1 MFLKSLEMVGFK
13 SFAEAKIEFPR
24 GVTAV
29 VGPNGSGKSNV
40 VDAILWVLG
49 EQSTKTLR
57 SERMEDV
64 IFNGTEIRKPMGMA
78 EVTLV
83 IAGIQPGDL
92 QGMGDASSL
101 LSDYSEVMVTRRLFR
116 NGDSEYLLN
125 KTLCRLKDV
134 RSVMLDTRAGTKGHT
149 VIAQGQLDQILNASP
164 QGRRELI
171 EETAGIVRYK
181 KQKAEALRKLEATQ
195 QNLVRVRDVIGEV
208 KKQLNWLERQAQQAR
223 AYDSLQKE
231 GRTIEIR
238 LLSDDYRKLIASR
251 GAVDLEAQEL
261 ADHEAELSADHGRLD
276 AKAEELKL
284 AMQRDHELLQT
295 VQQELASVETQ
306 RAQALGQVE
315 IERNRAQL
323 LEQQQAQAVAD
334 SARCEEDRAQAM
346 RDVEALVEQLAIL
359 EAELEERV
367 AQADRLEGQLRDLR
381 GRQDALEA
389 EQREANRNLLVA
401 SSLVVAGESTISR
414 LEARFQENR
423 ERAARLAREADEL
436 SQRRQHLH
444 DQLSLLSKDRE
455 IAGERQAAIR
465 SEQEATAREL
475 TQAGEQL
482 AAADQRRARDLE
494 QLAATESR
502 LRTLQA
508 VVREEMGYGR
518 EGEEATTSVRA
529 CEGIR
534 DAIAECLVV
543 ANGYDRA
550 IEALLG
556 ERVRAWFVDSPRH
569 ASEAIA
575 FLKQKDLG
583 RGSFLPLSFRS
594 EKQPEPVDT
603 PGWWPT
609 LSDQPGVLGRVSDVV
624 EVQRDSQ
631 QALASL
637 FARAVIVSD
646 VDQALRLWEQG
657 DWIGPT
663 GPTLVTLAGEILEPD
678 GVITGGSAQVS
689 GGVLQRRREVQQLE
703 EHRTTLLAGIETL
716 RATREHLHQHLNQLR
731 DRAQALQVDL
741 REIEL
746 KAVALSKDH
755 SGSEQ
760 SLVELTGRMDRI
772 GEERRESETDAQSL
786 ADQIAAKQQ
795 ECRQAVAQRDEMAG
809 LVTELQQ
816 RQEQWQQEMEGTQE
830 RATEARLAV
839 GTLRARREHLAAD
852 RERLRRHL
860 EACGVRLEQLAQ
872 AQEELKASLQ
882 ASLSERGRHQEV
894 CQELGRRADEIQA
907 RSVAAQEALAQR
919 AELLKDVER
928 AVAELRERMESVRQR
943 RLEVEVK
950 RAQVQMQL
958 EVVEGTLTGTYQ
970 VELPRTVP
978 GDQEADGAP
987 AEIEF
992 QVASE
997 EERQALRDRLQKI
1010 RDRLAKIGGVN
1021 LAAIDEHRQLEER
1034 YQFLTSQ
1041 EEDLTKSIKSLK
1053 EIIQRINRTTK
1064 ELFQETFAQLQEKFG
1079 ELFQKVFPGG
1089 RAELVS
1095 VEPEPEA
1102 EGESDGPAEPGID
1115 IVAQPPGKRLKSITM
1130 LSGGEK
1136 TLTAMALLFASFLIR
1151 PTPFCILDE
1160 IDAPLDEE
1168 NIGRFTRVLRE
1179 LAASAQFIVIT
1190 HNKRTMSI
1198 ADSLFGVTMEEPGVS
1213 KLVSVRLTDLQPA

>member
-181 KQKAEALRKLEATQ
+181 KQKAETLRKLEGTQ

-223 AYDSLQKE
+223 TYDSLQKE

-238 LLSDDYRKLIASR
+238 LLSDEYQRLVASR
-251 GAVDLEAQEL
+251 EAVDLEAQEL
-261 ADHEAELSADHGRLD
+261 ACREADLSAEQARLD
-276 AKAEELKL
+276 AQAEELKL
-284 AMQRDHELLQT
+284 ALQRDHEVLQA
-295 VQQELASVETQ
+295 VHQELATVETQ
-306 RAQALGQVE
+306 RAQALGHVE
-315 IERNRAQL
+315 IERSRAQL
-323 LEQQQAQAVAD
+323 LEQQQTQAVAE
-334 SARCEEDRAQAM
+334 SARCEEDRSRTRQ
-346 RDVEALVEQLAIL
+346 DVEDVTNQVGVL
-359 EAELEERV
+359 ENELDERV
-367 AQADRLEGQLRDLR
+367 SQADLLEVQLRDLR
-381 GRQDALEA
+381 GRQDGLEA
-389 EQREANRNLLVA
+389 EQQQANQSLLAA

-414 LEARFQENR
+414 LEARRQENTDR
-423 ERAARLAREADEL
+423 IARLTRETEDL
-436 SQRRQHLH
+436 NQRRQQLH
-444 DQLSLLSKDRE
+444 DQLSLLAQDRAV
-455 IAGERQAAIR
+455 AGERQETIR
-465 SEQEATAREL
+465 SEQEITARDL
-475 TQAGEQL
+475 ARAGDQL

-518 EGEEATTSVRA
+518 EGEEATTSVRT
-529 CEGIR
+529 CDGIR

-569 ASEAIA
+569 AAEAIA

-583 RGSFLPLSFRS
+583 RGAFLPLSFRS
-594 EKQPEPVDT
+594 ERPAQPVES
-603 PGWWPT
+603 PGWWT
-609 LSDQPGVLGRVSDVV
+609 SLSGQPGVLGRVSDVV
-624 EVQRDSQ
+624 QVQGDSQ

-637 FARAVIVSD
+637 FERVVIVND
-646 VDQALRLWEQG
+646 LDHGVRLWEQG
-657 DWIGPT
+657 GWTSAT
-663 GPTLVTLAGEILEPD
+663 GPTLVTLAGEVLEPY
-678 GVITGGSAQVS
+678 GVIAGGSAQVS

-703 EHRTTLLAGIETL
+703 EHRAVLLAGIDVL
-716 RATREHLHQHLNQLR
+716 RTTREQWHQHLDQLR
-731 DRAQALQVDL
+731 AKAQALQSEL
-741 REIEL
+741 RETEL
-746 KAVALSKDH
+746 KALALSKDH

-760 SLVELTGRMDRI
+760 NLVELTRRMDLI
-772 GEERRESETDAQSL
+772 GEERRELEVEAQSL
-786 ADQIAAKQQ
+786 ADQVVAKQQ
-795 ECRQAVAQRDEMAG
+795 DCRQAAEQRDEVAG
-809 LVTELQQ
+809 LVTELRH
-816 RQEQWQQEMEGTQE
+816 RQEQWQQEVEGVQE
-830 RATEARLAV
+830 RVTEGRLAV
-839 GTLRARREHLAAD
+839 GTLRARREHMTSD
-852 RERLRRHL
+852 RERLQRHL
-860 EACGVRLEQLAQ
+860 EDCGVRLEQLAQ
-872 AQEELKASLQ
+872 ALDGLKESLQ
-882 ASLSERGRHQEV
+882 ASLSERDRYQAV
-894 CQELGRRADEIQA
+894 CQELGRQADEIQG
-907 RSVAAQEALAQR
+907 RSLAAQEALARRTEQIK
-919 AELLKDVER
+919 AVEQ
-928 AVAELRERMESVRQR
+928 AVSDLRERTESVRQR

-950 RAQVQMQL
+950 RAQVQTQL
-958 EVVEGTLTGTYQ
+958 ETVEGTLAGTYQ
-970 VELPRTVP
+970 VELPGAARH
-978 GDQEADGAP
+978 DQEPKSSPADV
-987 AEIEF
+987 EF
-992 QVASE
+992 QALNE
-997 EERQALRDRLQKI
+997 EERQALRERLQKI

-1021 LAAIDEHRQLEER
+1021 LAAIEEHRQLEER

-1041 EEDLTKSIKSLK
+1041 EEDLTKSIKALK

-1064 ELFQETFAQLQEKFG
+1064 ELFQETFAQLQQKFG

-1095 VEPEPEA
+1095 VDPEPEA
-1102 EGESDGPAEPGID
+1102 EGQEEGPAEPGID

-1213 KLVSVRLTDLQPA
+1213 KLVSVRLSDLQPA

>member
-83 IAGIQPGDL
+83 IAGIHPGDL

-223 AYDSLQKE
+223 TYDSLQKE

-238 LLSDDYRKLIASR
+238 LLSDDYGKLAADR

-261 ADHEAELSADHGRLD
+261 ACCEADLSAEQGRHD
-276 AKAEELKL
+276 AQAEELKL
-284 AMQRDHELLQT
+284 AMQRDHDALQT
-295 VQQELASVETQ
+295 VHQELATVETQ

-315 IERNRAQL
+315 VERNRAQL
-323 LEQQQAQAVAD
+323 LEQQQAQAVAE
-334 SARCEEDRAQAM
+334 SVRCEEDRARAEQDA
-346 RDVEALVEQLAIL
+346 VALTGQLAVV
-359 EAELEERV
+359 ETELEEQV
-367 AQADRLEGQLRDLR
+367 SQAELLETQLKDLR
-381 GRQDALEA
+381 GRQERLEA
-389 EQREANRNLLVA
+389 EQRQANQNLLVA
-401 SSLVVAGESTISR
+401 SSLVVTAESAISR
-414 LEARFQENR
+414 LEARRQENR
-423 ERAARLAREADEL
+423 ERTGRLIREEDEL
-436 SQRRQHLH
+436 SARRQQLH
-444 DQLSLLSKDRE
+444 DQLSLLVKDRE
-455 IAGERQAAIR
+455 IAGERQATIR
-465 SEQEATAREL
+465 SDQEATARDL
-475 TQAGEQL
+475 AQAGDQL

-529 CEGIR
+529 CDGIR
-534 DAIAECLVV
+534 DAIAECLMV

-575 FLKQKDLG
+575 FLKQKELG
-583 RGSFLPLSFRS
+583 RGAFLPISFRS
-594 EKQPEPVDT
+594 ERPTGLGET
-603 PGWWPT
+603 PGWWGA
-609 LSDQPGVLGRVSDVV
+609 LSGQPGVLGRASDM
-624 EVQRDSQ
+624 VQVQGGAQ
-631 QALASL
+631 QALVSL
-637 FARAVIVSD
+637 FERAVIVND
-646 VDQALRLWEQG
+646 LDQAIRLWELG
-657 DWIGPT
+657 DWTSTI
-663 GPTLVTLAGEILEPD
+663 GPTLVTLAGEVLEPY
-678 GVITGGSAQVS
+678 GVMTGGSAQVS

-703 EHRTTLLAGIETL
+703 QHRAVLLTGIETL
-716 RATREHLHQHLNQLR
+716 RTTREHLHQYLDQLR
-731 DRAQALQVDL
+731 AKAQALQGEL

-746 KAVALSKDH
+746 KALALSKDH

-760 SLVELTGRMDRI
+760 SLVELTRRMDRI
-772 GEERRESETDAQSL
+772 GEERRELETEAQGL
-786 ADQIAAKQQ
+786 DDQIAVKQQ
-795 ECRQAVAQRDEMAG
+795 ECRQAAAQRDEVAG
-809 LVTELQQ
+809 LVTELRQ
-816 RQEQWQQEMEGTQE
+816 RQEQWQQEMEEVQE
-830 RATEARLAV
+830 RVTVARLAV
-839 GTLRARREHLAAD
+839 GTLRARREHLSAD
-852 RERLRRHL
+852 HERLQRHL
-860 EACGVRLEQLAQ
+860 EGCGVRLEQLVQ
-872 AQEELKASLQ
+872 ALEGLKASLQ
-882 ASLSERGRHQEV
+882 VSLSERDRHQAA
-894 CQELGRRADEIQA
+894 CQELGARADAIQA
-907 RSVAAQEALAQR
+907 RSRAAQEALAQR
-919 AELLKDVER
+919 AEQSKVVEQ
-928 AVAELRERMESVRQR
+928 ALAELRERTETVRQR

-958 EVVEGTLTGTYQ
+958 ETVMGTLTGTYQ
-970 VELPRTVP
+970 VELSGAALDDQAP
-978 GDQEADGAP
+978 GATPAD
-987 AEIEF
+987 IEP
-992 QVASE
+992 QILSE

-1021 LAAIDEHRQLEER
+1021 LAAIEEHRQLEER

-1041 EEDLTKSIKSLK
+1041 EEDMTKSIKSLK

-1064 ELFQETFAQLQEKFG
+1064 ELFQETFAQLQQKFG

-1102 EGESDGPAEPGID
+1102 EGQGEGPAEPGID

>member
-64 IFNGTEIRKPMGMA
+64 IFNGTEVRKPMGMA

-223 AYDSLQKE
+223 TYDSLQTE
-231 GRTIEIR
+231 GRTIEVR
-238 LLSDDYRKLIASR
+238 LLSDDYCRLVASR
-251 GAVDLEAQEL
+251 EAVDLEGQEL
-261 ADHEAELSADHGRLD
+261 ACREAESSAEQGRLD
-276 AKAEELKL
+276 AQAEELKL
-284 AMQRDHELLQT
+284 AMQRDHELLQE
-295 VQQELASVETQ
+295 VQQELAAVETQ
-306 RAQALGQVE
+306 RAQALGQVQV
-315 IERNRAQL
+315 ERNRAEL
-323 LEQQQAQAVAD
+323 LEHQQAQAVAD
-334 SARCEEDRAQAM
+334 SVHCEEDRARAEH
-346 RDVEALVEQLAIL
+346 DLEALAEQFGVL
-359 EAELEERV
+359 ETELEGRI
-367 AQADRLEGQLRDLR
+367 AQADELDRQHRGLR
-381 GRQDALEA
+381 GRQEDLDG
-389 EQREANRNLLVA
+389 EQRQANQNLLLA
-401 SSLVVAGESTISR
+401 SSLVVTGESAFSR
-414 LEARFQENR
+414 LESRLQENR
-423 ERAARLAREADEL
+423 ERIARLVREADEL
-436 SQRRQHLH
+436 SRRRQQLH
-444 DQLSLLSKDRE
+444 DQLSLLIKDRE
-455 IAGERQAAIR
+455 VTGERHAAIR
-465 SEQEATAREL
+465 SEQEATGREL
-475 TQAGEQL
+475 TQTGEQL
-482 AAADQRRARDLE
+482 TAADQRRARDLE

-518 EGEEATTSVRA
+518 EGEEATTSVRT

-543 ANGYDRA
+543 VNGYDRA

-583 RGSFLPLSFRS
+583 RGAFLPLSFRS
-594 EKQPEPVDT
+594 ENRAESVDS
-603 PGWWPT
+603 PGWWPA
-609 LSDQPGVLGRVSDVV
+609 LSGQPGVLGRASDVV
-624 EVQRDSQ
+624 QVQGDFQ
-631 QALASL
+631 PALASL
-637 FARAVIVSD
+637 FARALIVSD
-646 VDQALRLWEQG
+646 VDQAVRLWEQG
-657 DWIGPT
+657 DWTSTT
-663 GPTLVTLAGEILEPD
+663 GPTLVTLAGEVLEPY

-703 EHRTTLLAGIETL
+703 EHRGTLLAGIETL
-716 RATREHLHQHLNQLR
+716 RTTREHLHQHLEQLR
-731 DRAQALQVDL
+731 DRAQALQRDL

-772 GEERRESETDAQSL
+772 GEERRELESDAQSL
-786 ADQIAAKQQ
+786 AEQIAAKQQ
-795 ECRQAVAQRDEMAG
+795 ECRQAVMQRDEAAG

-816 RQEQWQQEMEGTQE
+816 RQEQWQQEMEGIQE

-852 RERLRRHL
+852 RERLQRQL
-860 EACGVRLEQLAQ
+860 ETCRVRLEQLAQ
-872 AQEELKASLQ
+872 AREELMASLQ
-882 ASLSERGRHQEV
+882 ISLSERDRQQEV
-894 CQELGRRADEIQA
+894 CQELGRQTDQIQA
-907 RSVAAQEALAQR
+907 RSMAAQGALAQR
-919 AELLKDVER
+919 TELLRDVER
-928 AVAELRERMESVRQR
+928 TLAELRGRLESVRQR

-958 EVVEGTLTGTYQ
+958 EVVQGTLTGTYQ
-970 VELPRTVP
+970 VELPRTDSR
-978 GDQEADGAP
+978 DQAADGAP
-987 AEIEF
+987 ADIEA
-992 QVASE
+992 QMVSE
-997 EERQALRDRLQKI
+997 EERQVLRDRLQKI

-1021 LAAIDEHRQLEER
+1021 LAAIEEHRQLEER

-1064 ELFQETFAQLQEKFG
+1064 ELFQDTFAQLQQKFG

-1168 NIGRFTRVLRE
+1168 NIGRFTRVLCE

-1213 KLVSVRLTDLQPA
+1213 KLVSVRLTDLQLA